1 MEVGFAAAVLAGALT
16 LAAAGDSILHGAA
29 LLFDYAL
36 GIGVPFLLAAAFVTP
51 FLGFV
56 GRFRR
61 HYRAVELVVGGL
73 LVVTGVMVLTGTFQ
87 EIGGWMLDRWPGFGQ
102 FG

>member
-1 MEVGFAAAVLAGALT
+1 MFV
-16 LAAAGDSILHGAA
+16 
-29 LLFDYAL
+29 YAL
-36 GIGVPFLLAAAFVTP
+36 GIGLPFLLAAGFVTP
-51 FLGFV
+51 FMRFV
-56 GRFRR
+56 QRFRR
-61 HYRAVELVVGGL
+61 HLRAVEIAMGAL